1 VRWVEQQFQGEH
13 LAINPYPAVCGQAES
28 CNKLKASIPAPL
40 SLIFEDISHC
50 RCQEANPMSTFKWI
64 CFWQMLSY
72 RTYKRV
78 HVFDSSAGR

>member
-50 RCQEANPMSTFKWI
+50 RCQEANPMSTFKWMFLADAVI
-64 CFWQMLSY
+64 SNLQESACF
-72 RTYKRV
+72 
-78 HVFDSSAGR
+78 